1 MYYPLIKELERK
13 KSHWRIL
20 NLHDKSMSDLI
31 VGLSTG
37 DVSSVVI
44 WGDSELKLMAMLML
58 KDMGVKTFLLDGDR
72 RLACFDQDH
81 LQSSILHGMS
91 SLAWLNLVSSDS
103 AKGFLIDEGIKSYIT
118 LIESPITSLAC
129 RFGGKNNVQNN
140 DEILVCVSDGLVK
153 STISGIK
160 QTGRSWVSVSPTDVV
175 SDPDALYKAVASTG
189 MIVSDCFVFDT
200 VGMELGKHFFYV
212 GGEVTRVE
220 NLGVST
226 HLVLGNKKE
235 LQDYIKQS
243 WSPLPIRRP
252 DYGLQSLLKYLD

>member
-1 MYYPLIKELERK
+1 
-13 KSHWRIL
+13 
-20 NLHDKSMSDLI
+20 
-31 VGLSTG
+31 
-37 DVSSVVI
+37 
-44 WGDSELKLMAMLML
+44 ML

-118 LIESPITSLAC
+118 LIESPITNLAC
-129 RFGGKNNVQNN
+129 KLGGKNNVQNN
-140 DEILVCVSDGLVK
+140 DEILVCVSDELIK

-160 QTGRSWVSVSPTDVV
+160 QTGNAWVSVSPTDVI
-175 SDPDALYKAVASTG
+175 SNPDTLYKAVASAG
-189 MIVSDCFVFDT
+189 IIVSDCFMFDT
-200 VGMELGKHFFYV
+200 VCMELGKHFFYI
-212 GGEVTRVE
+212 GDEVTRTE

-252 DYGLQSLLKYLD
+252 DYGLQSLLKYLE